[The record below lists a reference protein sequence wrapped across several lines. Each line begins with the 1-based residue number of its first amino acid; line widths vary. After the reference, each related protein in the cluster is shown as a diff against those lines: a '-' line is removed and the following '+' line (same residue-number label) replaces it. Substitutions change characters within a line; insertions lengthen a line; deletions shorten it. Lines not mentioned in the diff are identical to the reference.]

1 MGIFMSDYSDLYDS
15 ISNMD
20 ENTGTGAV
28 KNISSVP
35 AARGRKRSKK
45 KKEDDFWTEV
55 LSYIKIIL
63 LAVIIAVLSNT
74 FVIVNAQV
82 PTGSMKTTIMEGDR
96 LIGFRLSYLFSE
108 PERGDIIIFKN
119 PDNEQEIFV
128 KRVIGTPGD
137 VVEIMKDDNNV
148 VHVYVNGE
156 MIDEPYIMEPMNTN
170 VEYLSYVVPKDS
182 YFAMG
187 DNRNNSLDSR
197 YWEHKFISRD
207 KILAKAV
214 FKYYKNFEL
223 LE

>member
-1 MGIFMSDYSDLYDS
+1 MSDYSDLYDS

-20 ENTGTGAV
+20 ENASPGAV
-28 KNISSVP
+28 KNISPAP
-35 AARGRKRSKK
+35 AARGRKHSKK
-45 KKEDDFWTEV
+45 KKEDDFWTEI

-128 KRVIGTPGD
+128 KRVIGSPGD